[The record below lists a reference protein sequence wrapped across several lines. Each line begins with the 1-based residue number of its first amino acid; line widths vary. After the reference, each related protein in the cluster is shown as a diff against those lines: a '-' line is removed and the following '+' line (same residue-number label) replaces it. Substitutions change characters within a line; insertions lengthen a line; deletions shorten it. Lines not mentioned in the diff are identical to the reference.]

1 MEYRH
6 KSPIGTFKIRQAED
20 GWRLFIDN
28 TAVSTYPSPEAA
40 YYDISHQSTG
50 WDEWDRLSL
59 IDIPELPKWEKRPAS
74 ENGN

>member
-6 KSPIGTFKIRQAED
+6 RSPIGTFTIRQADD
-20 GWRLFIDN
+20 GYHLLIDQ
-28 TAVSTYPSPEAA
+28 TVLATYPSPQAA

-59 IDIPELPKWEKRPAS
+59 IDIPEIEEWEIIS
-74 ENGN
+74 SNES